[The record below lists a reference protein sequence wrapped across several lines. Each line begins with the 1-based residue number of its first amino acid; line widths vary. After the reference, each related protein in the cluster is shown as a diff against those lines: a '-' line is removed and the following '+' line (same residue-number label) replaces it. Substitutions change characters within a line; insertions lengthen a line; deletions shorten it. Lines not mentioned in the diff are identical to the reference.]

1 MLVPLAVNVALKVE
15 NDDDEATTLPV
26 MAAFVVQ
33 SVTIKGRLF
42 LNKKS
47 VINVVVIETVLVS
60 RLARYPEEEV
70 SNW

>member
-1 MLVPLAVNVALKVE
+1 VLVPLAVKVALKVE

-26 MAAFVVQ
+26 MAALVEQ

-42 LNKKS
+42 LNKKR